1 MPGGRIVTTIDNP
14 SPAVGIGPGTDG
26 MYHYLIPMIG
36 VETVELRLWC
46 RSRPNAWCCQDGSCR
61 YVEAVTWS
69 EHRQV
74 MTEVDYA
81 GEATVAHAGHIDF
94 VIVGENDAGAR
105 RYAWFYRSDVS
116 SPRRWWQPQHARQ
129 PWQDAGHFLRGDVM
143 LYGAGDSGAPI
154 RATDDDEAA
163 HTTLPGQAALYRHE
177 TGCAECRCDVLSQRA
192 DWQRNHLGIV
202 QYWGRCAVMTG
213 VRERT

>member
-1 MPGGRIVTTIDNP
+1 
-14 SPAVGIGPGTDG
+14 
-26 MYHYLIPMIG
+26 
-36 VETVELRLWC
+36 
-46 RSRPNAWCCQDGSCR
+46 
-61 YVEAVTWS
+61 
-69 EHRQV
+69 
-74 MTEVDYA
+74 VDYA

-94 VIVGENDAGAR
+94 VIVGDNDAGAR

-143 LYGAGDSGAPI
+143 LYGAGDSWAPI